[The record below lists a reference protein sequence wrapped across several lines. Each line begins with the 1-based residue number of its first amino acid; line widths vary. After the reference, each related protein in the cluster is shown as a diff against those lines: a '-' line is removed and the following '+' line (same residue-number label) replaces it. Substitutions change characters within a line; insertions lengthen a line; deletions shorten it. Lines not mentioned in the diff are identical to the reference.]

1 VSLLPIRPRS
11 RGARRSLRTFL
22 VVTLHPRFPFN
33 VSPVRRSTDRSLH
46 APSLACL
53 CKVDKSSDAP
63 LKIAPLPH
71 MFVVRDLVVDMA
83 NFYAQ
88 YKSIEPYLQTADG
101 SEVLKGTEY
110 HQSKEDRAK
119 VRLVPIRPRWRGER
133 RSLRTFLP
141 GVSLRPHL
149 AGFNPDTPPST
160 PFNSASD
167 AFELHPDIIARMER
181 P

>member
-1 VSLLPIRPRS
+1 
-11 RGARRSLRTFL
+11 
-22 VVTLHPRFPFN
+22 
-33 VSPVRRSTDRSLH
+33 
-46 APSLACL
+46 
-53 CKVDKSSDAP
+53 
-63 LKIAPLPH
+63 